1 VTLVSR
7 IPRGDSDPFVRREE
21 RVVGFAAETE
31 RPRSKRGTTL
41 LTNWLPFLFY
51 ALFAAAIPASMV
63 ALSFVLPKPPVSR
76 TQQRM
81 LPFESGVSEG
91 APSRERRFT
100 VSFYLTAILFIL
112 FDIEIVFLYPL
123 AVQLDAL
130 GWFGIGEFL
139 VFIAIL
145 GVAYVYVWRKGA
157 LNWH

>member
-1 VTLVSR
+1 VLS
-7 IPRGDSDPFVRREE
+7 S
-21 RVVGFAAETE
+21 
-31 RPRSKRGTTL
+31 
-41 LTNWLPFLFY
+41 WLPFLFY
-51 ALFAAAIPASMV
+51 AIFAAAIPATMIFG
-63 ALSFVLPKPPVSR
+63 SFVVPRRPVAR
-76 TQQRM
+76 TRQKM

-123 AVQLDAL
+123 AVRLDAL
-130 GWFGIGEFL
+130 GWFGLWEL
-139 VFIAIL
+139 VAFVIVL

>member
-1 VTLVSR
+1 MLS
-7 IPRGDSDPFVRREE
+7 
-21 RVVGFAAETE
+21 
-31 RPRSKRGTTL
+31 
-41 LTNWLPFLFY
+41 NWLPFLFY
-51 ALFAAAIPASMV
+51 ALFAAAIPATMIT
-63 ALSFVLPKPPVSR
+63 ASFVIPRRPVAR
-76 TQQRM
+76 TRQKM
-81 LPFESGVSEG
+81 LPFESGVAEQ
-91 APSRERRFT
+91 APSQQRRFT

-130 GWFGIGEFL
+130 GWFGFGELL

>member
-1 VTLVSR
+1 M
-7 IPRGDSDPFVRREE
+7 
-21 RVVGFAAETE
+21 VGFA
-31 RPRSKRGTTL
+31 RSPDVALNAGVRL
-41 LTNWLPFLFY
+41 VLSNWLPFLIY
-51 ALFAAAIPASMV
+51 ALFAAAIPATMIG
-63 ALSFVLPKPPVSR
+63 LSFILPGRPVSR
-76 TQQRM
+76 TKQRM

-130 GWFGIGEFL
+130 GWFGVAEFL
-139 VFIAIL
+139 VFVAIL

>member
-1 VTLVSR
+1 MLS
-7 IPRGDSDPFVRREE
+7 
-21 RVVGFAAETE
+21 
-31 RPRSKRGTTL
+31 
-41 LTNWLPFLFY
+41 NWLPFLFY
-51 ALFAAAIPASMV
+51 AIFAAAIPATMICM
-63 ALSFVLPKPPVSR
+63 SFVLPRRPVSR
-76 TQQRM
+76 TKARM

-139 VFIAIL
+139 VFIAVL
-145 GVAYVYVWRKGA
+145 GVAYVYVWKRGA
-157 LNWH
+157 LTGH

>member
-1 VTLVSR
+1 VLGFDAVRTSEVYAGVS
-7 IPRGDSDPFVRREE
+7 PVLS
-21 RVVGFAAETE
+21 
-31 RPRSKRGTTL
+31 
-41 LTNWLPFLFY
+41 NWLPFLFY
-51 ALFAAAIPASMV
+51 ALFAAAIPATMV
-63 ALSFVLPKPPVSR
+63 TMSFILPRRPVSR
-76 TQQRM
+76 TKQRM

-91 APSRERRFT
+91 APSREKRFT

-112 FDIEIVFLYPL
+112 FDIEIVYLYPL
-123 AVQLDAL
+123 AVQLNAL

>member
-1 VTLVSR
+1 VL
-7 IPRGDSDPFVRREE
+7 
-21 RVVGFAAETE
+21 GFAAVPTSKLDAEV
-31 RPRSKRGTTL
+31 RPVLS
-41 LTNWLPFLFY
+41 NWLPFLFY
-51 ALFAAAIPASMV
+51 AFFAAAIPATMI
-63 ALSFVLPKPPVSR
+63 AASFILPGRPVSR
-76 TQQRM
+76 TKQRM

-123 AVQLDAL
+123 AVQLEAL

-139 VFIAIL
+139 TFIAIL

-157 LNWH
+157 LNWQ

>member
-1 VTLVSR
+1 MLGSPSPDV
-7 IPRGDSDPFVRREE
+7 RGSSVL
-21 RVVGFAAETE
+21 
-31 RPRSKRGTTL
+31 S
-41 LTNWLPFLFY
+41 NWLPFLFY
-51 ALFAAAIPASMV
+51 ALFAAAIPATMV
-63 ALSFVLPKPPVSR
+63 AMSFILPRRPVSR
-76 TQQRM
+76 TKQRM

-91 APSRERRFT
+91 APSRDRRFT

-112 FDIEIVFLYPL
+112 FDIEIVYLYPL

-139 VFIAIL
+139 VFVAIL